1 MCVSLAASRRAARQ
15 AAAQRG
21 QSRSARRETRRPG
34 PLRRAPNAHLDN
46 ARVMHCSAAYSTLS
60 PSASALAPN
69 LVGGGVFRCCVPW
82 CGARAAVPVDDAD
95 YALREGSPQ
104 LSQEEYVIP
113 EPIVSSPRPLGQQSP
128 LPGIE
133 EEDDSDWPLEDATD
147 ATLTP
152 SYRSTKSSTDTVFT
166 SSRSSGKK
174 RSFGSPSSVKICVS
188 AAARKSS
195 KARQRSAA
203 GSGAAGQC
211 EESQSQ
217 GAHSSLGSHG
227 SHGRMQAEQ
236 GSIGELQ
243 KYHGRYLKSRRHT
256 LANVR

>member
-1 MCVSLAASRRAARQ
+1 MFTVVP
-15 AAAQRG
+15 
-21 QSRSARRETRRPG
+21 ET
-34 PLRRAPNAHLDN
+34 
-46 ARVMHCSAAYSTLS
+46 
-60 PSASALAPN
+60 
-69 LVGGGVFRCCVPW
+69 
-82 CGARAAVPVDDAD
+82 
-95 YALREGSPQ
+95 
-104 LSQEEYVIP
+104 VI
-113 EPIVSSPRPLGQQSP
+113 SSPRPLGQQSP

-152 SYRSTKSSTDTVFT
+152 SYKSTRSSTDTAYT

-188 AAARKSS
+188 AAARKSN
-195 KARQRSAA
+195 KARKR
-203 GSGAAGQC
+203 GSGAVSASPAGP
-211 EESQSQ
+211 
-217 GAHSSLGSHG
+217 SSDEASAPT
-227 SHGRMQAEQ
+227 HGRMQAEQ

>member
-1 MCVSLAASRRAARQ
+1 MVFAVPSEGDSLDYR
-15 AAAQRG
+15 
-21 QSRSARRETRRPG
+21 
-34 PLRRAPNAHLDN
+34 
-46 ARVMHCSAAYSTLS
+46 
-60 PSASALAPN
+60 
-69 LVGGGVFRCCVPW
+69 GGVFRCCVPW
-82 CGARAAVPVDDAD
+82 CGARAAAPVDEAD

-104 LSQEEYVIP
+104 LSHEEYVIP
-113 EPIVSSPRPLGQQSP
+113 EPVISSPRPIGQQSP

-152 SYRSTKSSTDTVFT
+152 SYKSTRSSTDTAYT

-174 RSFGSPSSVKICVS
+174 RSLGSPSSVKICVS
-188 AAARKSS
+188 AAARKSN
-195 KARQRSAA
+195 KARKR
-203 GSGAAGQC
+203 GSGAVGGPGQGGD
-211 EESQSQ
+211 EPPPPPQ
-217 GAHSSLGSHG
+217 HG
-227 SHGRMQAEQ
+227 KMQAEQ

>member
-1 MCVSLAASRRAARQ
+1 MLV
-15 AAAQRG
+15 
-21 QSRSARRETRRPG
+21 QSVYW
-34 PLRRAPNAHLDN
+34 L
-46 ARVMHCSAAYSTLS
+46 
-60 PSASALAPN
+60 
-69 LVGGGVFRCCVPW
+69 F
-82 CGARAAVPVDDAD
+82 AVA
-95 YALREGSPQ
+95 
-104 LSQEEYVIP
+104 P
-113 EPIVSSPRPLGQQSP
+113 EPVINSPRPLGQQSP

-152 SYRSTKSSTDTVFT
+152 SYKSTRSSTDTVYT

-174 RSFGSPSSVKICVS
+174 RSFGSPSAVKICIS

-195 KARQRSAA
+195 KARKRTQA
-203 GSGAAGQC
+203 
-211 EESQSQ
+211 EE
-217 GAHSSLGSHG
+217 ALPAPVLVK
-227 SHGRMQAEQ
+227 MQAEQ

>member
-1 MCVSLAASRRAARQ
+1 MTSAKLTRTPQ
-15 AAAQRG
+15 LNPTTAQREEG
-21 QSRSARRETRRPG
+21 ADGSK
-34 PLRRAPNAHLDN
+34 
-46 ARVMHCSAAYSTLS
+46 V
-60 PSASALAPN
+60 
-69 LVGGGVFRCCVPW
+69 VGGGVFRCCVPW
-82 CGARAAVPVDDAD
+82 CGARTAAPDDAD

-104 LSQEEYVIP
+104 PSHKEYVAP
-113 EPIVSSPRPLGQQSP
+113 EPIISSPRPLGQQSP

-152 SYRSTKSSTDTVFT
+152 SYKSTRSSTDTAYT

-174 RSFGSPSSVKICVS
+174 RGFGSPSSVKICVS
-188 AAARKSS
+188 AAARKSN
-195 KARQRSAA
+195 KARKR
-203 GSGAAGQC
+203 GSGTVSASPSGQSGD
-211 EESQSQ
+211 EAPPPQP
-217 GAHSSLGSHG
+217 ATV
-227 SHGRMQAEQ
+227 RMQAEQ

>member
-1 MCVSLAASRRAARQ
+1 M
-15 AAAQRG
+15 G
-21 QSRSARRETRRPG
+21 QSHLSTPNGDENPGLETIRRMCFTCVEFTDIFYTVTS
-34 PLRRAPNAHLDN
+34 LCKH
-46 ARVMHCSAAYSTLS
+46 
-60 PSASALAPN
+60 ASI
-69 LVGGGVFRCCVPW
+69 
-82 CGARAAVPVDDAD
+82 D
-95 YALREGSPQ
+95 YA
-104 LSQEEYVIP
+104 YCKIVIP
-113 EPIVSSPRPLGQQSP
+113 EPIVSSPRPIGQQSP

-152 SYRSTKSSTDTVFT
+152 SYRSTKSSTDTAFT

-195 KARQRSAA
+195 KARQRGAA
-203 GSGAAGQC
+203 GAGAAGQC
-211 EESQSQ
+211 EETQSQ
-217 GAHSSLGSHG
+217 GAHSTLGSHS